1 MKITQERLAESYC
14 KPQTE
19 EEWKRFTVSR
29 FTSLGEK
36 STYVYF
42 YNDPDLDSS
51 SRIKSDTWLPNGIT
65 EIPVPHFIDLL
76 HDRIAPWRLE
86 EDGFEHITNRI
97 GGYVLQWDIND
108 VSVLIVRFS
117 NKEDN
122 EPDVEIESESG
133 WTPFPG
139 CKTYSQLLT
148 LIQLIK
154 YPK

>member
-1 MKITQERLAESYC
+1 MMKSTNERLAESYC
-14 KPQTE
+14 RPQTE
-19 EEWKRFTVSR
+19 EEWKQVAGIMTLGKRFCHQKDAKSYWIEHLIGVVSDDIVPHDR
-29 FTSLGEK
+29 
-36 STYVYF
+36 
-42 YNDPDLDSS
+42 
-51 SRIKSDTWLPNGIT
+51 T
-65 EIPVPHFIDLL
+65 EIHASHFHDLL

-97 GGYVLQWDIND
+97 GGYVLQWGIND

-122 EPDVEIESESG
+122 EPDVEIESEFG